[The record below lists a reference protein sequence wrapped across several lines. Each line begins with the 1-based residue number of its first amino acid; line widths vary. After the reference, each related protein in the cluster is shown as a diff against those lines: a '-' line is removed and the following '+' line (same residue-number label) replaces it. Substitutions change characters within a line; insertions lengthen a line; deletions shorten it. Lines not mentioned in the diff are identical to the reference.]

1 MKLYEIDQAIEALVD
16 PDTGELLDY
25 ERFAELN
32 MEREQKLEH
41 MALWYKDLT
50 AEAAKIRAEE
60 VALAE
65 RRKAMERRAD
75 GLKKYL
81 GMLLCGEK
89 FETPRVAISWRKSES
104 VEFDADFV
112 NWAMTSGNDALLTYK
127 APEPNKTEIKRFLKA
142 GGECPHAEI
151 VAKNNLGVK

>member
-1 MKLYEIDQAIEALVD
+1 MKLYEIAQEIESLVD

-25 ERFAELN
+25 ERFVELN
-32 MEREQKLEH
+32 MERNQKVEN

-50 AEAAKIRAEE
+50 AEASKIRAEE
-60 VALAE
+60 IALAE
-65 RRKAMERRAD
+65 RRKTIERRAD
-75 GLKKYL
+75 GLKNYL
-81 GMLLCGEK
+81 SMFLCGEK

-104 VEFDADFV
+104 IEFDDDFV
-112 NWAMTSGNDALLTYK
+112 NWAMTSGKDSLLTYK

-151 VAKNNLGVK
+151 VAKNNMGVK